1 MIAACTTYF
10 FSCQV
15 TSFSMDVSKPHSIHS
30 RSRTML
36 KSNRDSDTFVE
47 KSILEKCAEKSV
59 APEEIISLLKRLDKD
74 RQKGF
79 GEKIEKKNVEG
90 VFELIFS
97 SAVADLPVIGGLVK
111 GYMPNK
117 ELITFDFAE
126 KQMSLIV
133 QTLPFVPSIDIFGD
147 NLTWKEEGALEYTV
161 RGKDSAS
168 RWDILYADD
177 SICAAKSSVTGFNVI
192 KRI

>member
-1 MIAACTTYF
+1 
-10 FSCQV
+10 
-15 TSFSMDVSKPHSIHS
+15 
-30 RSRTML
+30 ML
-36 KSNRDSDTFVE
+36 RSNRDSNIFIE
-47 KSILEKCAEKSV
+47 KSIIEKCAIEKSV
-59 APEEIISLLKRLDKD
+59 PPEDIISLLKRLDKD
-74 RQKGF
+74 KQKGF
-79 GEKIEKKNVEG
+79 GLKIEKKNVEG
-90 VFELIFS
+90 EFELIFS
-97 SAVADLPVIGGLVK
+97 SAVADLPLIGGLVK

-168 RWDILYADD
+168 RWDILYADET
-177 SICAAKSSVTGFNVI
+177 ICAAKSSVTGFNVI

>member
-1 MIAACTTYF
+1 
-10 FSCQV
+10 
-15 TSFSMDVSKPHSIHS
+15 
-30 RSRTML
+30 ML
-36 KSNRDSDTFVE
+36 RSNRDSNTLIEKTIIEKCAVE
-47 KSILEKCAEKSV
+47 KSIP
-59 APEEIISLLKRLDKD
+59 PEDIISLLKRLEKD

-79 GEKIEKKNVEG
+79 GEKIEKENVEG
-90 VFELIFS
+90 EFELIFS
-97 SAVADLPVIGGLVK
+97 SAVADLPFVGVLLK

-192 KRI
+192 KRT